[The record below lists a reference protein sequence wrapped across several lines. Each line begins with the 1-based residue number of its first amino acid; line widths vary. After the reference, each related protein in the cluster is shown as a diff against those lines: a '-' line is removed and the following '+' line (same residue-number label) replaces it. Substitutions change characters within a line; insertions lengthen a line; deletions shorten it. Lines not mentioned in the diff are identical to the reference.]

1 MSTTTTT
8 DVAELS
14 RKIDQLAAQVQFL
27 TEEALIA
34 RERRQERDEL
44 MADITP
50 LAGEAYQ
57 YAVRQL
63 EQVDRYVTLDDMTH
77 MVKKL
82 LRNVKN
88 LEELLD
94 RMESIKEFIE
104 DATPLTQSGVI
115 SLMDALQDLEHRGY
129 FAFIRSGGRV
139 LDNIVTSFTE
149 EDVRALGDNI
159 VLILQTVRE
168 MTQPE
173 VMTMLQDTART
184 VREEEVPEDITWR
197 ALARQMRDPA
207 TKKGLAKLMLTLRT
221 ISGEQPGEH

>member
-1 MSTTTTT
+1 MSTTTD

-14 RKIDQLAAQVQFL
+14 HKIDQLTAQVQFL
-27 TEEALIA
+27 TEEALLA

-44 MADITP
+44 MADVTP
-50 LAGEAYQ
+50 LAGEAYR

-63 EQVDRYVTLDDMTH
+63 EQIDRYVTLDDMTH
-77 MVKKL
+77 LVKKL

-94 RMESIKEFIE
+94 RMDSIKEFIE

-129 FAFIRSGGRV
+129 FGFIRSGGQV

-197 ALARQMRDPA
+197 ALVRQMRDPA

-221 ISGEQPGEH
+221 ISGEQPERQ

>member
-1 MSTTTTT
+1 MSTTTTD
-8 DVAELS
+8 DVVELS

-27 TEEALIA
+27 TEEALVA

-50 LAGEAYQ
+50 LAGEAYR

-63 EQVDRYVTLDDMTH
+63 EQVDQYVTLDDMTH

-88 LEELLD
+88 LEEFLD
-94 RMESIKEFIE
+94 RMESIKEFVE

-129 FAFIRSGGRV
+129 FGFIRNGGQM
-139 LDNIVTSFTE
+139 LDKIVTNFTE

-173 VMTMLQDTART
+173 VMTMLRDATTA
-184 VREEEVPEDITWR
+184 VRGQEVPEDVTWR
-197 ALARQMRDPA
+197 ALVRQMRDPA
-207 TKKGLAKLMLTLRT
+207 MKKGLAKLMLTLRT
-221 ISGEQPGEH
+221 ISGEQPGK

>member
-1 MSTTTTT
+1 MSTTTD

-14 RKIDQLAAQVQFL
+14 RKIDQLATQVQFL
-27 TEEALIA
+27 TEEALVA

-63 EQVDRYVTLDDMTH
+63 EQVDQYATLEDMTH

-104 DATPLTQSGVI
+104 DATPLTQTGVI
-115 SLMDALQDLEHRGY
+115 TLMDALQDFERRGY
-129 FAFIRSGGRV
+129 FGFVRSGAQV
-139 LDNIVTSFTE
+139 LDNIVTNFTQD
-149 EDVRALGDNI
+149 DVAALGDNI
-159 VLILQTVRE
+159 VLILQAVRE

-173 VMTMLQDTART
+173 VMTMLRDTAVT
-184 VREEEVPEDITWR
+184 VREEEVPQEITWR
-197 ALARQMRDPA
+197 ALFRQMRDPA

-221 ISGEQPGEH
+221 VSGEKPEEQ